1 MRVARL
7 AALVSVLVSGSLSLV
22 GLATPASASGVCA
35 QTATITQRTGTGFV
49 KWFGEEAPSGAT
61 YAGKTLRQSHF
72 YELHGLAVVLSFG
85 TNTYRLDHDAVFL
98 LACAGTAKGQPA
110 KMPDLIMLKGR
121 AVVKTTRTY
130 LGAVQTEE
138 GLFAPI
144 PGSAATSYQ
153 LTRTLRQTTPLTWP
167 QEMEW
172 YHNTIH
178 QPTGTSVF
186 KRLSTQKVNV
196 TPYVGPHIGTCRH
209 VVSSTLT
216 STSWGHGTAT
226 YHF

>member
-1 MRVARL
+1 V
-7 AALVSVLVSGSLSLV
+7 
-22 GLATPASASGVCA
+22 
-35 QTATITQRTGTGFV
+35 
-49 KWFGEEAPSGAT
+49 
-61 YAGKTLRQSHF
+61 
-72 YELHGLAVVLSFG
+72 SFG
-85 TNTYRLDHDAVFL
+85 TNTYRLDHDSIFL
-98 LACAGTAKGQPA
+98 LSCAATAKSQPA
-110 KMPDLIMLKGR
+110 KMPNLILLKGR

-130 LGAVQTEE
+130 LGSVQTEE

-153 LTRTLRQTTPLTWP
+153 LTRTLRQTTALTWQ

-196 TPYVGPHIGTCRH
+196 TPYVGPHTGTCRH
-209 VVSSTLT
+209 VVSATLT

-226 YHF
+226 YRF